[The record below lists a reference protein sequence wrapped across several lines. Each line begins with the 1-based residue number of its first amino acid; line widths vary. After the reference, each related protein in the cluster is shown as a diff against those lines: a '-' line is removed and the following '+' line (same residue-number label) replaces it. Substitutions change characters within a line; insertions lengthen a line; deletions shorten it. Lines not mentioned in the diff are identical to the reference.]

1 MIWAGAQE
9 KCLGAEKILYLHLPG
24 GYKGYQFAKL
34 PQRSTPK
41 RAAKDNRYLWSQS
54 SGGQKSEIKMSA
66 GPCSLSSGPRGEIFP
81 CLPSSFWWLP
91 AILTS

>member
-34 PQRSTPK
+34 PQQSIPQSGQLKTTGICGLRVLEARSL
-41 RAAKDNRYLWSQS
+41 R
-54 SGGQKSEIKMSA
+54 
-66 GPCSLSSGPRGEIFP
+66 
-81 CLPSSFWWLP
+81 
-91 AILTS
+91 